1 MEEECYLCGSPDF
14 HNYNGL
20 VNVCWPCENEIDAGI
35 FMTVYKK
42 CKIEVAHLIPG
53 HKTCGKVHGHSVD
66 IVVGVRGAM
75 DFKTGMVM
83 DFKSLKE
90 IIQCEIVNRFDHSY
104 LNDTLPV
111 PTAEYLAYFIFK
123 QLKFRGLD
131 VVSIRVHETEN
142 NYVEYDGNTT
152 FKDDEDGF
160 CGERQ

>member
-1 MEEECYLCGSPDF
+1 MEQQCFICGSPEY
-14 HNYNGL
+14 HSYNGF
-20 VNVCWPCENEIDAGI
+20 VNVCWPCENEIDAGV

-42 CKIEVAHLIPG
+42 CKIEIAHKIPG
-53 HKTCGKVHGHSVD
+53 HQTCGNVHGHSVD
-66 IVVGVRGAM
+66 IVVGVRGPM
-75 DFKTGMVM
+75 DFKSGMVI

-104 LNDTLPV
+104 LNETLPM

-131 VVSIRVHETEN
+131 VVSIRVHETGN

-152 FKDDEDGF
+152 FKDDEDGDV
-160 CGERQ
+160 